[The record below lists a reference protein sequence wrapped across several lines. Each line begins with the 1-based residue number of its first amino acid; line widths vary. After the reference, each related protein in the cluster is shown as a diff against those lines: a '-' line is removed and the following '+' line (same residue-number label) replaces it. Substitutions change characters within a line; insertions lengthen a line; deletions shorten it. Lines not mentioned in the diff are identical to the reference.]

1 LTRADVLLTCAAV
14 VADHDVPMTKAQLV
28 ATMAK
33 SSRGSRASAER
44 AFAAFLGGIRDSLR
58 QGRSVTISGFGTFV
72 VARRA
77 ARNGRHPR
85 NGSAITIPGARVP
98 RFRPSRGLKSAVR

>member
-1 LTRADVLLTCAAV
+1 V
-14 VADHDVPMTKAQLV
+14 TKADLV
-28 ATMAK
+28 TVLARTAG
-33 SSRGSRASAER
+33 GSRASADR
-44 AFAAFLGGIRDSLR
+44 ALEAFVTGVRDALR
-58 QGRSVTISGFGTFV
+58 AGKSVTISGFGTFV

-98 RFRPSRGLKSAVR
+98 KFRASRALKIAVR